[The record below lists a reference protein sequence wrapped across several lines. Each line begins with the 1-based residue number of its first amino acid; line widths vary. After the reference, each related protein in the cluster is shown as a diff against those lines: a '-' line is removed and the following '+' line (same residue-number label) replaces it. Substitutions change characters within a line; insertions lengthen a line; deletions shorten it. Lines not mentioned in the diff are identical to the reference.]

1 MLILREALPLLLL
14 QRFRV
19 ENFLILTVIHFFY
32 NIFAE

>member
-1 MLILREALPLLLL
+1 MLIFYEAPPILPL

-19 ENFLILTVIHFFY
+19 ENFLILTVIHIIC